1 MKPNYKATLNA
12 SFTGYIVQAIV
23 NNFVPLLFVT
33 FNTAYNIPYTKITF
47 LITFNFLL
55 QLGIDL
61 ASAFLLDKIGYRIS
75 AVLAHIFAAAG
86 LISLTV
92 LPELLS
98 DPFTGITIS
107 VILYAIGGGLLEV
120 VVSPIVESCPNDRK
134 DRTMSILHSFYC
146 WGSVGVVAL
155 STLYFTLFGTEN
167 WKYLAVFWAA
177 IPAVNAVVF
186 TKVPLANLS
195 DEENDPIPLRGLL
208 KNKTFWLFAVV
219 ILCAGASEASVAQ
232 WSSAFAETGLGV
244 SKAVGDLAGPALFA
258 VAMGVVRTVYGKHG
272 KGHSLEKLML
282 ISSLLCIASYL
293 VMALIP
299 HPSVALAGMTLC
311 GASVGILWPGTY
323 SSAASSVKG
332 GGNAMFALLALAGD
346 IGCTAGPTLVGQVS
360 GLFGDNLKA
369 GILAAMIFP
378 VILAAAMLLR
388 LKKNPR
394 SPR

>member
-167 WKYLAVFWAA
+167 WN
-177 IPAVNAVVF
+177 ISP
-186 TKVPLANLS
+186 
-195 DEENDPIPLRGLL
+195 
-208 KNKTFWLFAVV
+208 
-219 ILCAGASEASVAQ
+219 
-232 WSSAFAETGLGV
+232 SSG
-244 SKAVGDLAGPALFA
+244 
-258 VAMGVVRTVYGKHG
+258 RRY
-272 KGHSLEKLML
+272 
-282 ISSLLCIASYL
+282 
-293 VMALIP
+293 
-299 HPSVALAGMTLC
+299 
-311 GASVGILWPGTY
+311 
-323 SSAASSVKG
+323 
-332 GGNAMFALLALAGD
+332 
-346 IGCTAGPTLVGQVS
+346 
-360 GLFGDNLKA
+360 
-369 GILAAMIFP
+369 
-378 VILAAAMLLR
+378 
-388 LKKNPR
+388 PR
-394 SPR
+394 

>member
-33 FNTAYNIPYTKITF
+33 FNTTYSIPYTKITF

-61 ASAFLLDKIGYRIS
+61 ASAFLLDRIGYRIS
-75 AVLAHIFAAAG
+75 AVLAHIFAASG
-86 LISLTV
+86 LVLLTV
-92 LPELLS
+92 LPELLP
-98 DPFTGITIS
+98 DPFTGIIIS

-120 VVSPIVESCPNDRK
+120 VISPIVESCPNDHK

-155 STLYFTLFGTEN
+155 STLYFALFGTEN
-167 WKYLAVFWAA
+167 WKYLALLWAVIPTINA
-177 IPAVNAVVF
+177 IVF
-186 TKVPLANLS
+186 TKVPLGNLS
-195 DEENDPIPLRGLL
+195 DDDENTPMPLRGLL
-208 KNKTFWLFAVV
+208 KDRTFWLFAVV

-272 KGHSLEKLML
+272 SGHSLEKLML

-293 VMALIP
+293 IITLIP
-299 HPSVALAGMTLC
+299 HPAVALAGMTVC

-323 SSAASSVKG
+323 SSASTAVKG

-360 GLFGDNLKA
+360 GLFGNNLKA

-388 LKKNPR
+388 LKRNPR
-394 SPR
+394 